1 MVDLGV
7 DVAVA
12 PDGAL
17 DRLLDDVGH
26 LVDNELGLKSGRP
39 NYSQTTLPEP
49 YSYRARGALVGVKL

>member
-17 DRLLDDVGH
+17 NRLFDNVGH
-26 LVDNELGLKSGRP
+26 LVHNELGLKSGRP
-39 NYSQTTLPEP
+39 NYS
-49 YSYRARGALVGVKL
+49 KLIS